1 MKSPKETKVSGMGTY
16 GVSGELRV
24 KGIPR
29 LRPNSLTHSKVRSN
43 IQNG

>member
-29 LRPNSLTHSKVRSN
+29 LHPNFKFHSKALK
-43 IQNG
+43 

>member
-24 KGIPR
+24 KGIKRNSNQSLVR
-29 LRPNSLTHSKVRSN
+29 L
-43 IQNG
+43 

>member
-29 LRPNSLTHSKVRSN
+29 LRPNSKICSQR
-43 IQNG
+43 GGY

>member
-24 KGIPR
+24 KGIICNFKNPLVSR
-29 LRPNSLTHSKVRSN
+29 EQL
-43 IQNG
+43 